1 MNSLSGSSCDSSK
14 DRDYL
19 RDENRPIPQFK
30 KFEIQKDSNLT
41 YNPTTNYYKEY
52 WRMFYDNEYLLAQI
66 RENSY
71 EIKSM
76 KAHIDQINKS

>member
-1 MNSLSGSSCDSSK
+1 MNSASFSSYDTSK
-14 DRDYL
+14 DRDYI
-19 RDENRPIPQFK
+19 RNENRSIPQFK
-30 KFEIQKDSNLT
+30 KFEIQKDSHLT

-71 EIKSM
+71 EINSM
-76 KAHIDQINKS
+76 KAHIDEINKN